1 MMRTEAALGHQLVA
15 PGALPA
21 EVDLLVIG
29 GGITGA
35 GVALQAARRG
45 VGVLLVDARDFAGGT
60 SSASSKLVHGGLRYL
75 SHGGLRLA
83 RESLRERAALLAAAP
98 GLVEP
103 QAFVLPAYAGRRPSR
118 RVAGLGLALYDLLA
132 GARTRRW
139 LPADELLL
147 HAPHLAREGL
157 LGGWRYGEA
166 RTDDARLVLRVL
178 DEAQSH
184 GARLRN
190 HCRVEGL
197 IRDAAGQ
204 VCGANLHDAR
214 SQHEHAVRSLRLH
227 AVRARCVVSA
237 TGAGADT
244 LRAQLGAPPLLRPL
258 RGSHLMLPLWRL
270 PLAHAVAFMHPA
282 DGRPVFAYPWE
293 GAALVG
299 TTDIDHRDGSAP
311 ATATAAEIE
320 YLLAALKAQFP
331 SLDLSRGDLVSAWAG
346 LRPVVAGGHA
356 DPSKEA
362 RDMLLRDDH
371 GLLTMSG
378 GKLSTFRPMAVAALK
393 LAAPRLAMLAT
404 RGPARD
410 GPLFAAVAPPQGLSA
425 LGSDA
430 ARRLLGRHGRHT
442 AALLAAAQPGE
453 LGAVPGTPTLWAE
466 LRWAA
471 RAEAVCGLD
480 DLLLRRVRIGL
491 VLPNGAAAL
500 LPQLRAIVQPELGWD
515 DATWQTQETRYRAGV
530 AQSLAMP
537 AGTGPAA
544 APA

>member
-1 MMRTEAALGHQLVA
+1 MRTEAAPGHQLVA

-35 GVALQAARRG
+35 GVALEAARRG
-45 VGVLLVDARDFAGGT
+45 VGVLLVDAQDFAGGT

-75 SHGGLRLA
+75 SRGGLRLA

-103 QAFVLPAYAGRRPSR
+103 QAFVLPAYAGRKPSR
-118 RVAGLGLALYDLLA
+118 HAAGLGLALYDLLA

-139 LPADELLL
+139 LSADELLL
-147 HAPHLAREGL
+147 HAPHLARDGL
-157 LGGWRYGEA
+157 LGGWRYMEA

-178 DEAQSH
+178 HEAQSH
-184 GARLRN
+184 GAGLRN
-190 HCRVEGL
+190 HCRVAGL
-197 IRDAAGQ
+197 LRDASGQ
-204 VCGANLHDAR
+204 VCGASLHDAR
-214 SQHEHAVRSLRLH
+214 SQSVH
-227 AVRARCVVSA
+227 AVRARCVVNA

-244 LRAQLGAPPLLRPL
+244 LRAQLGAQPLLRPL

-299 TTDIDHRDGSAP
+299 TTDVDHRDGAKP
-311 ATATAAEIE
+311 PLATATEID
-320 YLLAALKAQFP
+320 YLLAALQAQFP
-331 SLDLSRGDLVSAWAG
+331 SLDLSRADLVSAWAG
-346 LRPVVAGGHA
+346 VRPVVAGGHA

-362 RDMLLRDDH
+362 RDMLLRGDQ
-371 GLLTMSG
+371 GLLTVSG
-378 GKLSTFRPMAVAALK
+378 GKLTTFRPMAVAALK
-393 LAAPRLAMLAT
+393 LAAPALAMLA
-404 RGPARD
+404 PARD
-410 GPLFAAVAPPQGLSA
+410 APLFAAVVPQNA
-425 LGSDA
+425 LGALGADA

-471 RAEAVCGLD
+471 RAEAVCSLD

-491 VLPNGAAAL
+491 VLPNGAASL

-515 DATWQTQETRYRAGV
+515 DATWQAQETRYRTGV
-530 AQSLAMP
+530 AQHLAVPVSNSSAAVP
-537 AGTGPAA
+537 A
-544 APA
+544 